1 MSPHAAPDACFLTA
15 AYLCCDGTWY
25 CEHLQV
31 QVVVAVVNVL
41 PSPQSIRPRP
51 DSEDEEAGTSVL
63 LFPAQSS
70 HEVFRV
76 MFTSRLGDEN
86 TLQLEKDLAVRLR
99 KIPSLSS
106 CRVEDGQRFGKLT
119 HWSRLL
125 KQTRAPNIVVFS
137 TSHNRFFVVSA
148 KGTDTTQAIH
158 FSSALCWLRERAG
171 LGFSFDKDGG
181 VFRIHVSRRRSVID
195 GDCSME
201 GIAKLVS
208 SIPEVFPAATFDEH
222 L

>member
-1 MSPHAAPDACFLTA
+1 MSPHVAPDACFLTA
-15 AYLCCDGTWY
+15 AYLCRDGTWY

-63 LFPAQSS
+63 RFSAQSS
-70 HEVFRV
+70 REVFRA
-76 MFTSRLGDEN
+76 MCTSRLGDEN
-86 TLQLEKDLAVRLR
+86 TLQLEKDLVVRLR

-137 TSHNRFFVVSA
+137 TSHNRFS
-148 KGTDTTQAIH
+148 
-158 FSSALCWLRERAG
+158 W
-171 LGFSFDKDGG
+171 
-181 VFRIHVSRRRSVID
+181 SRRRAQIRRKPYTFPPLCVGCAREPGSASRLIKTEA
-195 GDCSME
+195 CF
-201 GIAKLVS
+201 
-208 SIPEVFPAATFDEH
+208 VFMSLAGEA
-222 L
+222 